1 MTGSAP
7 PQRSVLPG
15 SEGGGNPNFYYYLF
29 VAVPL
34 MVLGIFYFY
43 PLSKVAII
51 AFTEPKPGLGNFAE
65 MVSSTMVRNVLVTTL
80 RICLLTSVV
89 SILLAYLV
97 AYVMLHV
104 SDQRQTVMLFC
115 VILTF
120 WISVL
125 VRAFAWIT
133 LLHQQGLV
141 NTALTATG
149 LVSQPLALV
158 RNEFGVILGMVHYLV
173 PYAVL
178 PLYANLRGIDR
189 RLVPAARNLGAT
201 PAQAFLKVYLPL
213 STPGILG
220 AFILVL
226 VFSLG
231 FYITPAVLG
240 GGRVMMMAE
249 YISVN
254 VVETLR
260 WGLASALAVSM
271 LIIVFGLIVLMN
283 RIIGFNQL
291 YAVK

>member
-1 MTGSAP
+1 
-7 PQRSVLPG
+7 
-15 SEGGGNPNFYYYLF
+15 
-29 VAVPL
+29 
-34 MVLGIFYFY
+34 
-43 PLSKVAII
+43 
-51 AFTEPKPGLGNFAE
+51 
-65 MVSSTMVRNVLVTTL
+65 
-80 RICLLTSVV
+80 
-89 SILLAYLV
+89 
-97 AYVMLHV
+97 
-104 SDQRQTVMLFC
+104 
-115 VILTF
+115 
-120 WISVL
+120 
-125 VRAFAWIT
+125 
-133 LLHQQGLV
+133 
-141 NTALTATG
+141 
-149 LVSQPLALV
+149 V